1 MKIRPIKH
9 QQLIKLLGSIGYFPV
24 RQKGSHLI
32 LEHQGTK
39 KITII
44 PIHSKDI
51 GVGLLSMILKEVGL
65 SRDEYFKK
73 LKDI

>member
-1 MKIRPIKH
+1 MKLKPIKP
-9 QQLIKLLGSIGYFPV
+9 QQLIKLLGLVGYSPV

-32 LEHQGTK
+32 LEHQESK

-44 PIHSKDI
+44 PIHSKDL
-51 GVGLLSMILKEVGL
+51 GVGLLSMILREVGL
-65 SRDEYFKK
+65 SRDDYFKK